1 MLWRGVGELM
11 AYECCAVFGGY
22 VLLWV
27 GAVVARRDPEAVY
40 QLGLNWVTLSGG
52 EEKGVVRKRQCIR
65 MHRSHVITMLRRRL
79 ILRRLNAWWCRQ
91 HPQ

>member
-1 MLWRGVGELM
+1 M

-52 EEKGVVRKRQCIR
+52 EEKGVVRKR
-65 MHRSHVITMLRRRL
+65 
-79 ILRRLNAWWCRQ
+79 
-91 HPQ
+91 